1 MKTRLSKR
9 KVNRTLIYVLLV
21 IWLLIALFPPFWM
34 LMTSFKTKDHVYD
47 MPPQWFTLPK
57 IQIYKDAFTFTP
69 LTLYIKNSLTIA
81 LTVTAICVFLGAPA
95 AWGLSQF
102 RLPGG
107 RLWFLLVIGSRMI
120 PPVALLTP
128 FFSLFVKFGI
138 IDKDLSLVIPYTFFN
153 LPLAIWIMKN
163 YFDGMPREL
172 FEAGRVDGCNQLQLF
187 LRIGVPVNIPGVVLA
202 AILAFLFSWN
212 EFMFALVLT
221 QQKAVTLPV
230 GITNFFADGFV
241 LWNTLSAATV
251 VSLIPAIIFVG
262 IFQRYIIKGVTEGAL
277 KG

>member
-1 MKTRLSKR
+1 MRRPKLR
-9 KVNRTLIYVLLV
+9 KVSIRTVVYVLLG
-21 IWLLIALFPPFWM
+21 IWIVIALFPPFWM

-57 IQIYKDAFTFTP
+57 FEIYRDAFTFTP
-69 LTLYIKNSLTIA
+69 LARYIRNSMIVA
-81 LTVTAICVFLGAPA
+81 LSVTAVCVFVGAPA

-102 RLPGG
+102 KLPGN
-107 RLWFLLVIGSRMI
+107 RIWFFLVIGSRMI
-120 PPVALLTP
+120 PPIALLTP
-128 FFSLFVKFGI
+128 FFSLFVRLHI
-138 IDKDLSLVIPYTFFN
+138 IDNILALVIPYVFFN

-172 FEAGRVDGCNQLQLF
+172 FEAGRVDACNQLQLF
-187 LRIGVPVNIPGVVLA
+187 LRIGLPVNVPGIVLA

-221 QQKAVTLPV
+221 QEHAVTLPV

-251 VSLIPAIIFVG
+251 VSLIPAILFVAV
-262 IFQRYIIKGVTEGAL
+262 FQRYIIRGVTEGAL